1 MKVLKFGGSSI
12 KTPER
17 IRNVLK
23 IIRASLEEDDA
34 RAVIVSAFGGV
45 TDQLINLSTE
55 AARGNGAYTVR
66 LEELSQRHRMCVR
79 ELIPSDQREEVLNT
93 VNRWMQELEDIV
105 QGVYLVREVTSRTR
119 DVVLSF
125 GERLSAFI
133 ISKSLVAS
141 GTEAGYLDAREVIIT
156 DSRFGLAQVDLE
168 TSYMKIRNY
177 FAKDPTLQIVT
188 GFIGSTVE
196 GETTTLGRSGSD
208 YTASLVGAALDADEI
223 EIWTDVD
230 GVLTADPRI
239 VDDAFPIES
248 MTYEEAMEMSHF
260 GAKVIFPPTLQ
271 PAMKK
276 KIPIRIRNTFHPD
289 SPGTSIAHQPVKTNR
304 AVTGIS
310 SIEQIAF
317 LRVQGSGMI
326 GVAGISGRLFQA
338 LARNDINIILIT
350 QGSSEH
356 SICFAVE
363 PHAANRAR
371 KVIEEEFELEMKTGV
386 IDKVLVE
393 TDLSIVAVVGENMRH
408 TPGIAGKVFNCLGK
422 HGVNV
427 IAIAQG
433 SSERNISI
441 IIAKKDEPRAI
452 RLLHDTFFRPG
463 KKTLYVYVIG
473 PGLVG
478 RELLSQ
484 MEALPGDRV
493 TLVLRGIAN
502 SKKMVLDPGGI
513 PFSDWRDRLEHS
525 PVVMD
530 IKTFVEEMISGKDG
544 YTVFVD
550 CTASGSVA
558 EQYPRILSGGI
569 SVVTPNKVANT
580 QSWASFLELKTLA
593 GNNNVSF
600 LYETNVGAGLPVIRT
615 LRDLVDS
622 GDDILRIEA
631 ILSGTLSY
639 VFNTIDASTSF
650 SKVIRMAMEKGYT
663 EPDPRDDLSGQ
674 DAARKILILVRELGI
689 PLEMEDIVVEK
700 LVPDE
705 IAAAAS
711 VADFLEKLETID
723 TDWEAKRSEAE
734 KEGKVLRYLAK
745 FENGNAA
752 LTLEAVDKRHPFYS
766 LTDNENI
773 VAFTT
778 ARYRE
783 HPLVIRGPG
792 AGASVTAAGVLA
804 DILQTLNR

>member
-17 IRNVLK
+17 IRNVLQ
-23 IIRASLEEDDA
+23 IIRTSLDETDA
-34 RAVIVSAFGGV
+34 RAVVVSAFGGV

-55 AARGNGAYTVR
+55 AAKGNSAYTVQ
-66 LEELSQRHRMCVR
+66 LEELSQRHRACVR
-79 ELIPSDQREEVLNT
+79 ELIPTAHREEVLNT

-119 DVVLSF
+119 DLVLSF

-133 ISKSLVAS
+133 ISKSLSAS
-141 GTEAGYLDAREVIIT
+141 GTEAEYLDAREVIIT
-156 DSRFGLAQVDLE
+156 DSRFGLAQVDLK
-168 TSYMKIRNY
+168 TSYLNIRERFKNGS
-177 FAKDPTLQIVT
+177 ALRIVT
-188 GFIGSTVE
+188 GFIGSTRE

-208 YTASLVGAALDADEI
+208 YTASLVGAALEVDEI

-239 VDDAFPIES
+239 VSDAFPIES

-289 SPGTSIAHQPVKTNR
+289 SPGTLIAHQLAKTNR

-338 LARNDINIILIT
+338 LAQNDINIILIT

-363 PHAANRAR
+363 PHAAAKAR
-371 KVIEEEFELEMKTGV
+371 EVIEEEFELEMKTGV

-393 TDLSIVAVVGENMRH
+393 TDLSILAVVGENMRH

-441 IIAKKDEPRAI
+441 IVAKKDESRAI
-452 RLLHDTFFRPG
+452 QLLHDTFFRPG
-463 KKTLYVYVIG
+463 KKTLYVYVVG

-484 MEALPGDRV
+484 MEALPGDRI
-493 TLVLRGIAN
+493 TLVLRGVAN
-502 SKKMVLDPGGI
+502 SKKMVLDPNGI
-513 PFSDWRDRLEHS
+513 PFTEWQDRLRNS
-525 PVVMD
+525 PAVMD
-530 IKTFVEEMISGKDG
+530 LRTFVKEMISGKDG

-550 CTASGSVA
+550 CTASDAVA
-558 EQYPRILSGGI
+558 AQYPRVLSGGI
-569 SVVTPNKVANT
+569 SVVTPNKIANT
-580 QSWASFLELKTLA
+580 QSWDSFRKLQTLA
-593 GNNNVSF
+593 GNNSVSF
-600 LYETNVGAGLPVIRT
+600 LYETNVGAGLPIIRT
-615 LRDLVDS
+615 LRNLVEC
-622 GDDILRIEA
+622 GDEILRIEA

-689 PLEMEDIVVEK
+689 PLEMEDIAVEK

-705 IAAAAS
+705 VADAAS
-711 VADFLEKLETID
+711 VEDFLAKLETTD
-723 TDWEAKRSEAE
+723 ADWEAKRLKAE
-734 KEGKVLRYLAK
+734 KEGKALRYLAK
-745 FENGNAA
+745 YENGVAA
-752 LTLEAVDKRHPFYS
+752 LTLEAVDNRHPFYS

-804 DILQTLNR
+804 DILQTINR